1 MRGKHYRA
9 ELPVK
14 KRIRIEIRGDVNI
27 DRINLVEM
35 AVSDFGFLESGN
47 KLV

>member
-14 KRIRIEIRGDVNI
+14 KIRIEIRGDVNI

-35 AVSDFGFLESGN
+35 AVSDFGFFESGN